1 LPEPAHVSLK
11 IYNVLGEKVRSLVNR
26 DLEDN
31 FYTIRWD
38 GKNDSGK
45 EVTSGIYIYQ
55 IEVVSKNATGAAFT
69 QTRKM
74 TLLR

>member
-1 LPEPAHVSLK
+1 M
-11 IYNVLGEKVRSLVNR
+11 LGEEVRTLVNR

-31 FYTIRWD
+31 FYTMRWD

-45 EVTSGIYIYQ
+45 EVTSGIYIYG
-55 IEVVSKNATGAAFT
+55 IEISSQGAGKAAFT